1 MIKIKIKGGLLLA
14 LSAGFV
20 ATLSGCSLLPSPAT
34 THLAWQLEDNLVILP
49 AAVDGKNGRFI
60 IGTADAVTV
69 LDASFLGSESP
80 RTVGVVLGDRF
91 SARVTPRVADFEG
104 LADGILGADVF
115 NRRSVTLDFRRGL
128 LVLGRGLD
136 PISEG
141 VEHGF
146 NVTPTAPLTINGEP
160 TLAIVDSANP
170 DTLLLPSSRYGPV
183 GRRLVNVRIG
193 ETSFDNV
200 DARVENIPEVRLGIR
215 LLSYFLVTVDYPR
228 KTVNLWPDAR

>member
-1 MIKIKIKGGLLLA
+1 MIKIRRTAGLLVALA
-14 LSAGFV
+14 AGFV
-20 ATLSGCSLLPSPAT
+20 ASLSGCSLLPSPAT
-34 THLAWQLEDNLVILP
+34 THLAWQLEDNLVIVP

-69 LDASFLGSESP
+69 LDAAFLNSKSP

-91 SARVTPRVADFEG
+91 SARVRPRVADFEG

-128 LVLGRGLD
+128 LVLGRDLD

-141 VEHGF
+141 VEHEF
-146 NVTPTAPLTINGEP
+146 NVTPTAPVTINGEP

-183 GRRLVNVRIG
+183 GRRLVDLGIG
-193 ETSFDNV
+193 ETSFGNV
-200 DARVENIPEVRLGIR
+200 DARVVDVSEVRLGIR
-215 LLSYFLVTVDYPR
+215 ILSYFLVTVDYPR
-228 KTVNLWPDAR
+228 QTVNLWPDAR

>member
-1 MIKIKIKGGLLLA
+1 MARLLA
-14 LSAGFV
+14 VLSAGFV

-34 THLAWQLEDNLVILP
+34 THIAWQLEGNLVIVP

-60 IGTADAVTV
+60 IGTGDAVTV
-69 LDASFLGSESP
+69 LDAAFFDSES
-80 RTVGVVLGDRF
+80 RRAVGVVLGDRF

-141 VEHGF
+141 VEHRF
-146 NVTPTAPLTINGEP
+146 NGTPTAPVTINGEQ

-170 DTLLLPSSRYGPV
+170 DTLLLPSSRFGPV
-183 GRRLVNVRIG
+183 GRRLVNLGIG
-193 ETSFDNV
+193 ETSFVNV
-200 DARVENIPEVRLGIR
+200 DARVEDIPEVRLGIR
-215 LLSYFLVTVDYPR
+215 ILSYFLVTIDYPR
-228 KTVNLWPDAR
+228 QTVNLWPDAR